1 MRQVSTPPLYG
12 IVGHGRLAKHLQYYF
27 SKLEIN
33 YIPLSSYNF
42 FNHSDQLKS
51 IDIILLAI
59 ADHAIDDFLLKHRAL
74 LGQKTCIH
82 FSGSITTELAFGFHP
97 LMTFSKNLY
106 SLEQY
111 QSILFVK
118 EDNTPSFKE
127 VFPQLPNTCMCI
139 KKTDKPYYHALCVLA
154 NNFSTL
160 LWQKFFTE
168 MNTKFNLPINSLL
181 PFLKQTMENIEKDY
195 QNALTGPLV
204 RNDHQTIA
212 DNINA
217 LENDPFQA
225 IYKSFIRCYKETI
238 TTLGDNKCQPIKN

>member
-33 YIPLSSYNF
+33 YIPLSSYNL

-59 ADHAIDDFLLKHRAL
+59 ADHAIDDFLLKHHAL

-139 KKTDKPYYHALCVLA
+139 KKADKPYYHALCVLA

-168 MNTKFNLPINSLL
+168 MNTKFNLPINNLL

-195 QNALTGPLV
+195 QNALSGPLV

-217 LENDPFQA
+217 LENDTFQA
-225 IYKSFIRCYKETI
+225 VYKSFIRCYEKAV
-238 TTLGDNKCQPIKN
+238 